1 MRELLDKTRQGSR
14 EKGEGISFPE
24 KANRD
29 FLCDYGNAKNLASN
43 LKGSKS
49 YQVRAFELK

>member
-1 MRELLDKTRQGSR
+1 MGRKGNHERAARQDLQGSR

-49 YQVRAFELK
+49 Y